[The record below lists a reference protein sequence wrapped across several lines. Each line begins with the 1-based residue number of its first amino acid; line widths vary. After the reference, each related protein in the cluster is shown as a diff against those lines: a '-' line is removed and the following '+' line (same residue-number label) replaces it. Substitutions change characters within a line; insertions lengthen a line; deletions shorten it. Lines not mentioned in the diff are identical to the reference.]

1 MLSTT
6 KGLPMKWKNLLY
18 GLALTLFLVPASS
31 ASLYSQ
37 SSFYQGKTITVI
49 VSSDAGGTV
58 DMRVKALA
66 PVLRKYIPGNPII
79 VTEYMPG
86 GGGRKAANHLYRS
99 VRPDGL
105 TIGSMSTTLVAAGV
119 LGESGVLYNIDRF
132 IYLGAP
138 DGSTQHVFLTRKEL
152 GLSTLDKLRAAPG
165 LRIGAQSI
173 GHQIYIAGRVF
184 AFFIGLK
191 EPKFVV
197 GYTGPE
203 IDLAL
208 NRGEVDARAHLVG
221 TVMQRTPELVEKGL
235 ADFHAVL
242 ETPKGNRHPRFAHL
256 PELESFAKSDK
267 ERRLLSL
274 QRTLRLTGS
283 TLILPPGTAKEPA
296 EVLQEGMRKA
306 FKDPA
311 FLEAYRK
318 ATGEDATPV
327 MPEDLQRIVKEVPRD
342 PEIVGLF
349 NRIAGP
355 ESLPDRLSQSF
366 RQANTSP
373 HLHWRI

>member
-1 MLSTT
+1 MR
-6 KGLPMKWKNLLY
+6 WKSRLC
-18 GLALTLFLVPASS
+18 GLALTLFLVPASKV
-31 ASLYSQ
+31 ALYSQ

-58 DMRVKALA
+58 DMRAKALA

-105 TIGSMSTTLVAAGV
+105 TIGSMSTRLVAAAV

-138 DGSTQHVFLTRKEL
+138 DGSTQHVFMTRKEL
-152 GLSTLDKLRAAPG
+152 GLSTLDKLRTAPG

-173 GHQIYIAGRVF
+173 GHQIYLAGRVF
-184 AFFIGLK
+184 ALLIGLK

-208 NRGEVDARAHLVG
+208 NRGEVDGRAHLVG
-221 TVMQRTPELVEKGL
+221 TVIQRTPELVEKGL

-267 ERRLLSL
+267 ERRLLNL

-283 TLILPPGTAKEPA
+283 TWILPPGTAKEPA
-296 EVLQEGMRKA
+296 EILQEAIRKV

-311 FLEAYRK
+311 FHEAYKK

-342 PEIVGLF
+342 PEIVGLY
-349 NRIAGP
+349 NKIAGP
-355 ESLPDRLSQSF
+355 DSLPDR
-366 RQANTSP
+366 
-373 HLHWRI
+373 

>member
-1 MLSTT
+1 
-6 KGLPMKWKNLLY
+6 MKWKNRLC
-18 GLALTLFLVPASS
+18 GLALALFVVLASS
-31 ASLYSQ
+31 VSLYAQ
-37 SSFYQGKTITVI
+37 PSFYQGKTITVI

-66 PVLRKYIPGNPII
+66 PVLRKYIPGNPTI

-105 TIGSMSTTLVAAGV
+105 TIGSMSTTLVAAAV

-132 IYLGAP
+132 TYLGAP
-138 DGSTQHVFLTRKEL
+138 DGSTHHVFITRKEL
-152 GLSTLDKLRAAPG
+152 GLSTLDKLRVAPG

-184 AFFIGLK
+184 AFLIGLK

-208 NRGEVDARAHLVG
+208 NRGEVDARAHLAG
-221 TVMQRTPELVEKGL
+221 TVMQRTPELLEKGL
-235 ADFHAVL
+235 ADFHAIL

-256 PELESFAKSDK
+256 PELESFAKSDR
-267 ERRLLSL
+267 ERRLLGL
-274 QRTLRLTGS
+274 QRALRLTGS
-283 TLILPPGTAKEPA
+283 TWILPPGIAKEPA
-296 EVLQEGMRKA
+296 EIMQEAIRKA

-311 FLEAYRK
+311 FHEAYKK

-355 ESLPDRLSQSF
+355 ESLPER
-366 RQANTSP
+366 
-373 HLHWRI
+373 

>member
-1 MLSTT
+1 
-6 KGLPMKWKNLLY
+6 MKWKCLLY
-18 GLALTLFLVPASS
+18 GLALALFLILVTRLP
-31 ASLYSQ
+31 LYSQ

-58 DMRVKALA
+58 DMRVKALI

-86 GGGRKAANHLYRS
+86 GGGRKAANYVYRS
-99 VRPDGL
+99 ARPDGL
-105 TIGSMSTTLVAAGV
+105 TMASMSTTLVAAAI
-119 LGESGVLYNIDRF
+119 LGESGVLYNIGRF

-152 GLSTLDKLRAAPG
+152 GLSTLDKLRTTPG
-165 LRIGAQSI
+165 IRIGAQSI

-184 AFFIGLK
+184 AFLIGLK

-197 GYTGPE
+197 GYSGPE

-208 NRGEVDARAHLVG
+208 NRGEVDARAHLAG
-221 TVMQRTPELVEKGL
+221 TVIQRTPELVEKGL

-256 PELESFAKSDK
+256 PELESFTKSDK

-283 TLILPPGTAKEPA
+283 TLLLPPGTAKEPA
-296 EVLQEGMRKA
+296 EILQEAMRKA

-327 MPEDLQRIVKEVPRD
+327 MPEELQRIVKEVPQD
-342 PEIVGLF
+342 PEVVGLF
-349 NRIAGP
+349 SRITGP
-355 ESLPDRLSQSF
+355 EALPDR
-366 RQANTSP
+366 
-373 HLHWRI
+373 

>member
-1 MLSTT
+1 M
-6 KGLPMKWKNLLY
+6 KGKNLLY
-18 GLALTLFLVPASS
+18 RLALTLLLVFGSTLP
-31 ASLYSQ
+31 LYSQ

-105 TIGSMSTTLVAAGV
+105 TIGSMSTTLVAAVV

-138 DGSTQHVFLTRKEL
+138 DGSTQHVFMTRKEL
-152 GLSTLDKLRAAPG
+152 GLSTLDKLSLAPG

-184 AFFIGLK
+184 AFLMGLK

-221 TVMQRTPELVEKGL
+221 TVMQRTPELVEKNL

-283 TLILPPGTAKEPA
+283 TWILPPGTGKEPA
-296 EVLQEGMRKA
+296 EILQEAIRKA

-311 FLEAYRK
+311 FHEAYKK

-327 MPEDLQRIVKEVPRD
+327 MPEELQRIVKEVPRD

-355 ESLPDRLSQSF
+355 EPLPDR
-366 RQANTSP
+366 
-373 HLHWRI
+373 

>member
-1 MLSTT
+1 M
-6 KGLPMKWKNLLY
+6 KGKNLLY
-18 GLALTLFLVPASS
+18 RLALALLLVFGSTLP
-31 ASLYSQ
+31 LYSQ

-105 TIGSMSTTLVAAGV
+105 TIGSMSTTLVAAAV

-138 DGSTQHVFLTRKEL
+138 DGSTQHVFMTRKEL
-152 GLSTLDKLRAAPG
+152 GLSTLDKLSLAPG

-184 AFFIGLK
+184 AFLIGLK

-221 TVMQRTPELVEKGL
+221 TVMQRTPELVEKSL

-283 TLILPPGTAKEPA
+283 TWILPPGTAKEPA
-296 EVLQEGMRKA
+296 EILQEAIRKA
-306 FKDPA
+306 FKDPV
-311 FLEAYRK
+311 FHEAYKK

-327 MPEDLQRIVKEVPRD
+327 MPEELQRIVKEVPRD

-355 ESLPDRLSQSF
+355 EPLPDR
-366 RQANTSP
+366 
-373 HLHWRI
+373 

>member
-1 MLSTT
+1 MN
-6 KGLPMKWKNLLY
+6 WKKSLC
-18 GLALTLFLVPASS
+18 GLALALFLVPAPSV
-31 ASLYSQ
+31 SLYAQ
-37 SSFYQGKTITVI
+37 PSFYQGKTITVI

-66 PVLRKYIPGNPII
+66 PVLRKHIPGNPII

-99 VRPDGL
+99 IRPDGL
-105 TIGSMSTTLVAAGV
+105 TIGSMSTTLVAAAV

-132 IYLGAP
+132 TYLGAP
-138 DGSTQHVFLTRKEL
+138 DGSTQHTFMTRKEL
-152 GLSTLDKLRAAPG
+152 GLSTLDKLRTPSG
-165 LRIGAQSI
+165 IRIGAQSI

-184 AFFIGLK
+184 AFLIGLK

-208 NRGEVDARAHLVG
+208 NRGEVDGRAHLVG

-267 ERRLLSL
+267 ERRLLNL

-283 TLILPPGTAKEPA
+283 TWILPPGTPKEPA
-296 EVLQEGMRKA
+296 EILQEAIRKA
-306 FKDPA
+306 FKDAA
-311 FLEAYRK
+311 FLDAYK
-318 ATGEDATPV
+318 KGTGEDATPV
-327 MPEDLQRIVKEVPRD
+327 MPEELQRIVKEVPRD
-342 PEIVGLF
+342 PEVIGLF

-355 ESLPDRLSQSF
+355 DSLPDR
-366 RQANTSP
+366 
-373 HLHWRI
+373 

>member
-1 MLSTT
+1 
-6 KGLPMKWKNLLY
+6 MKWKNRLCR
-18 GLALTLFLVPASS
+18 LALALFLVPASS
-31 ASLYSQ
+31 LPLYSQ

-66 PVLRKYIPGNPII
+66 PVFRKYIPGNPII

-105 TIGSMSTTLVAAGV
+105 TIGSMSTTLVAAAV

-138 DGSTQHVFLTRKEL
+138 DGATQHVFLTRKEL
-152 GLSTLDKLRAAPG
+152 GLSTLDKLRTASD

-184 AFFIGLK
+184 ALFIGLK

-208 NRGEVDARAHLVG
+208 NRGEVDGRAHLVG

-283 TLILPPGTAKEPA
+283 TWILPPGTGKEPA
-296 EVLQEGMRKA
+296 EILQEAIRKA

-311 FLEAYRK
+311 FHEAYKK

-327 MPEDLQRIVKEVPRD
+327 MPEDLQRIVKDVPRD
-342 PEIVGLF
+342 PEIVGFF

-355 ESLPDRLSQSF
+355 ELLPDR
-366 RQANTSP
+366 
-373 HLHWRI
+373 

>member
-318 ATGEDATPV
+318 STGEDATPV

-355 ESLPDRLSQSF
+355 ESLPDR
-366 RQANTSP
+366 
-373 HLHWRI
+373 

>member
-1 MLSTT
+1 
-6 KGLPMKWKNLLY
+6 MKWKNLLCK
-18 GLALTLFLVPASS
+18 LALVLFLVFASS
-31 ASLYSQ
+31 VSLYSQ

-66 PVLRKYIPGNPII
+66 PVLRKYIPGNPMI

-86 GGGRKAANHLYRS
+86 GGGRKAANHFYRS

-105 TIGSMSTTLVAAGV
+105 TIGSMSTTLVAAAI
-119 LGESGVLYNIDRF
+119 LGESGVLYNIDKF
-132 IYLGAP
+132 TYLGAP
-138 DGSTQHVFLTRKEL
+138 DGSTQHVFVTRKEL
-152 GLSTLDKLRAAPG
+152 GLSTIDRLKTTPNI
-165 LRIGAQSI
+165 RIGAQSI
-173 GHQIYIAGRVF
+173 GHQIYIAGRAF
-184 AFFIGLK
+184 AFLIGLK

-221 TVMQRTPELVEKGL
+221 TLMQRTPELLEKGL

-242 ETPKGNRHPRFAHL
+242 ETPKGNRHPRLAHL

-283 TLILPPGTAKEPA
+283 TWILPPGTAKEPA
-296 EVLQEGMRKA
+296 DILQDAIRKA

-311 FLEAYRK
+311 FLEAYKK
-318 ATGEDATPV
+318 ATGEEATPV
-327 MPEDLQRIVKEVPRD
+327 MPEELQRIVKEVPRD
-342 PEIVGLF
+342 PEVVGLF

-355 ESLPDRLSQSF
+355 DSLPER
-366 RQANTSP
+366 
-373 HLHWRI
+373 

>member
-1 MLSTT
+1 
-6 KGLPMKWKNLLY
+6 MKWKNLLC
-18 GLALTLFLVPASS
+18 GLVLALFIVPASNLP
-31 ASLYSQ
+31 LYSQ

-58 DMRVKALA
+58 DMRVKALT
-66 PVLRKYIPGNPII
+66 PVFRKYIPGNPII

-86 GGGRKAANHLYRS
+86 GGGRKAANYVYRS

-105 TIGSMSTTLVAAGV
+105 TIGSMSTTLVAAAV
-119 LGESGVLYNIDRF
+119 LAESGVLYNIDRF

-138 DGSTQHVFLTRKEL
+138 DGSTQHVFMTRKEL
-152 GLSTLDKLRAAPG
+152 GLSTLDKLRAAPS

-184 AFFIGLK
+184 ALLIGLK
-191 EPKFVV
+191 DPKFVV

-235 ADFHAVL
+235 ADFHALL

-283 TLILPPGTAKEPA
+283 TLILPPGTTKEPA
-296 EVLQEGMRKA
+296 EILQEAIRKA

-311 FLEAYRK
+311 FHEAYKK

-327 MPEDLQRIVKEVPRD
+327 MPEELQRIVKEVPRD

-355 ESLPDRLSQSF
+355 ESLPDR
-366 RQANTSP
+366 
-373 HLHWRI
+373 